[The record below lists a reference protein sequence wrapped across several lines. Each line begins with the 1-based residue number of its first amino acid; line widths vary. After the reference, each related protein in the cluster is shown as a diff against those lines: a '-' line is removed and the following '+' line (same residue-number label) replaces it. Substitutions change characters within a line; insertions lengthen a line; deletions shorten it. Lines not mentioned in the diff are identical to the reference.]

1 MRKRW
6 SVAALVLLVLAVVGL
21 AQTNVGHAALR
32 GTGLAGSPAGYVALS
47 FAHIGQ
53 LPSQL
58 YSQEAL
64 LDASF
69 VINNKSAAQRRFDW
83 TILEIKHGQ
92 TVKLA
97 SGEAA
102 AGYGA
107 RTTVNRLVMTSC
119 IGGQL
124 KVEVR
129 LAAPRESIAFV
140 AACWAGGVA
149 P

>member
-1 MRKRW
+1 MKMRW
-6 SVAALVLLVLAVVGL
+6 SLAALVVLVLTIAGL
-21 AQTNVGHAALR
+21 AQTSVGHAALR
-32 GTGLAGSPAGYVALS
+32 GAGLSASPPSYVALS
-47 FAHIGQ
+47 FADLSQ

-64 LDASF
+64 LNASF
-69 VINNKSAAQRRFDW
+69 VINNSSEAQGHFDW
-83 TILEIKHGQ
+83 TIVEVQHGQ
-92 TVKLA
+92 TVQLA
-97 SGEAA
+97 SGRAA
-102 AGYGA
+102 VGSRG
-107 RTTVNRLVMTSC
+107 RVTVNRLVMTSC

-140 AACWAGGVA
+140 AGCWAGGVA